1 MLCETQLQRW
11 TAGMPLPCK
20 MDVWHLDTK
29 SCHKIE
35 YGCREGSWGKEV
47 VCDIQSAIAGL

>member
-11 TAGMPLPCK
+11 TVGMPLPCK